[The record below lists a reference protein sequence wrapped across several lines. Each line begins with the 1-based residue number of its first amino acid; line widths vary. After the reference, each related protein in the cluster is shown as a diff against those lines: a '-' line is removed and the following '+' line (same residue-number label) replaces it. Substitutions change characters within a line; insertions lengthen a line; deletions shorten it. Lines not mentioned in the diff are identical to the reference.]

1 MNPPTHLAGVL
12 DFASGAIGTLVT
24 SSDVWDTETPLIEIY
39 GSEGMLGLPASNM
52 FGGPVQRRRAG
63 ENGTPSCV
71 ARATDQRR

>member
-1 MNPPTHLAGVL
+1 
-12 DFASGAIGTLVT
+12 
-24 SSDVWDTETPLIEIY
+24 LIEIY
-39 GSEGMLGLPASNM
+39 GSEGMLGPPASNM